1 MTGRCNWAVAATH
14 ASPSP
19 ALCALQPCTWLATD
33 PWFFGI
39 SPSHILYFS
48 LSYFVF
54 LWFIFCISLFHIL
67 YFEIHYLFSFS
78 NFVLIVFWIVGA
90 CALTGLL
97 CPTTLHLAGNR
108 PLIFRYFS
116 KSYFVFLSFIFCISL
131 VHILYFF
138 ISYFVFWDSLSFFFF
153 KFCTD
158 CILNCRCVCPHRPF
172 VPYNPAP
179 GWHTI
184 QPVNLLVFLHVIF
197 CISPYHIFCFS
208 ISYYFFW
215 DSPYCILMFCI
226 CSILNFACMRHHQPC
241 MPHNSAHCW
250 HPSFY
255 CSTI

>member
-97 CPTTLHLAGNR
+97 CPTTLHLAGTLSN
-108 PLIFRYFS
+108 PWICWYFS
-116 KSYFVFLSFIFCISL
+116 MSYFVFLHITFFVSL
-131 VHILYFF
+131 FHI
-138 ISYFVFWDSLSFFFF
+138 I
-153 KFCTD
+153 
-158 CILNCRCVCPHRPF
+158 
-172 VPYNPAP
+172 
-179 GWHTI
+179 
-184 QPVNLLVFLHVIF
+184 
-197 CISPYHIFCFS
+197 
-208 ISYYFFW
+208 FFW

-226 CSILNFACMRHHQPC
+226 CSILNFACMRPHQPC

-250 HPSFY
+250 HPTFD

>member
-97 CPTTLHLAGNR
+97 CPTTLHLAGTLSN
-108 PLIFRYFS
+108 PWICWYFS
-116 KSYFVFLSFIFCISL
+116 MSYFVFLHITFFVSLFHIIFFEIHLTVFWC
-131 VHILYFF
+131 
-138 ISYFVFWDSLSFFFF
+138 FVFVVFWILRACALTSHACPTTLHIADTLPLTVLQF
-153 KFCTD
+153 K
-158 CILNCRCVCPHRPF
+158 L
-172 VPYNPAP
+172 
-179 GWHTI
+179 G
-184 QPVNLLVFLHVIF
+184 
-197 CISPYHIFCFS
+197 ISKQS
-208 ISYYFFW
+208 S
-215 DSPYCILMFCI
+215 
-226 CSILNFACMRHHQPC
+226 
-241 MPHNSAHCW
+241 
-250 HPSFY
+250 
-255 CSTI
+255 